1 MKIVKCLC
9 LALFVSFF
17 FACEANLSINTIN
30 VDVLNSKNE
39 VSNGEKLKIKIK
51 VKDSEGID
59 FILID
64 IPVINVER
72 KIEDYSTDNKWT
84 FEEHFE
90 VQNIDV
96 TGIYE
101 VFITVR
107 DNNGEEYVDTE
118 EFKIQ

>member
-1 MKIVKCLC
+1 MKNLKLVC

-17 FACEANLSINTIN
+17 VACEANLSLNTIN

-39 VSNGEKLKIKIK
+39 VSNGEKLRVEIK

-59 FILID
+59 FVLID
-64 IPVINVER
+64 IPVLNVER
-72 KIEDYSTDNKWT
+72 KIEDYSTDNKWK

-90 VQNIDV
+90 VDNIDV

-107 DNNGEEYVDTE
+107 DNNGEEYVETE